1 MSATILITLL
11 LAIPLLGSI
20 LIWISPSDFKISASL
35 HIIGSVLMSIIAFS
49 AVSLVIGGKTFFAYD
64 RLLFIDPV
72 GGVFITLIA
81 LVGLLIAFYAVPYM
95 KWELE
100 KKELNVKDIK
110 LFFALYQLFIF
121 TMLFSLV
128 ANNIALMWA
137 AIEAT
142 TLSSVFMVALYKNKR
157 ATESG
162 WKYIVICGVGLA
174 FGLYATIL
182 MYGAGYAVLKNGY
195 QAMLWSSL
203 MLHAKELNPNA
214 LKLVFII
221 ALIGFGTKA
230 GLAPMHTWLPDVHSE
245 GPSPTSAILSA
256 ILLKCAIAAI
266 VRYYSVIGTSSVG
279 FHFVEILCLIV
290 GLLSIFIA
298 AFFIIKQKDI
308 KRMFAYHSVEHV
320 GIIAAAFGI
329 GGPLGIFAGLF
340 HSLAHSLSKALAFC
354 VSGNIIK
361 IYDTRNMDKMGGLSK
376 ISPISAVLLGIAIFS
391 LIGSPLLAIFVS
403 EFMIVKAGI
412 FMAKYFQ
419 IALFLLGVAI
429 IFIAVLEHYN
439 MVVFS
444 KSRGKIVTNKIE
456 TSANLP
462 LMALALLIFF
472 FGVYE
477 YQDWFCLLHNAVNII
492 LGK

>member
-1 MSATILITLL
+1 MGATMLITLL
-11 LAIPLLGSI
+11 LAIPLFSSI
-20 LIWISPSDFKISASL
+20 FIWVLPANFKISSTL
-35 HIIGSVLMSIIAFS
+35 HIIGSILMSVIAFS
-49 AVSLVIGGKTFFAYD
+49 AISLVVNGNTYFAYD
-64 RLLFIDPV
+64 KLLFIDPIA
-72 GGVFITLIA
+72 GVFITLIA

-95 KWELE
+95 KWELD
-100 KKELNVKDIK
+100 KKEVNEKDVK

-121 TMLFSLV
+121 TMLLSLV

-137 AIEAT
+137 AVEAT

-162 WKYIVICGVGLA
+162 WKYIIICGVGLA
-174 FGLYATIL
+174 FALYATVL
-182 MYGAGYAVLKNGY
+182 MYGTGYSVLHNGNES
-195 QAMLWSSL
+195 MLWSSL
-203 MLHAKELNPNA
+203 MTHAKELNPDA

-221 ALIGFGTKA
+221 ALIGYGTKA

-266 VRYYSVIGTSSVG
+266 VRYYSIVGNSNVG
-279 FHFVEILCLIV
+279 FGYVEILCLIV
-290 GLLSIFIA
+290 GLLSVFTA

-320 GIIAAAFGI
+320 GIIATAFGI
-329 GGPLGIFAGLF
+329 GGPLGVFAGLF

-361 IYDTRNMDKMGGLSK
+361 IYGTRNMGKMGGLIK

-391 LIGSPLLAIFVS
+391 LIGSPLLAVFVS

-412 FMAKYFQ
+412 FLAKYFQ
-419 IALFLLGVAI
+419 IAFFLLGIAI

-439 MVVFS
+439 TVAFS
-444 KSRGKIVTNKIE
+444 KPRGEVVTNKIE
-456 TSANLP
+456 LSANLP
-462 LMALALLIFF
+462 LIILALLIFF

-477 YQDWFCLLHNAVNII
+477 YQNWFNLLHNAVNII

>member
-1 MSATILITLL
+1 MSATMLITLL
-11 LAIPLLGSI
+11 LAVPLLSSV
-20 LIWISPSDFKISASL
+20 LIWVTPSNFKISSTL
-35 HIIGSVLMSIIAFS
+35 HIIGSVLMSIISFY
-49 AVSLVIGGKTFFAYD
+49 AVSMVITGKTFFAYD
-64 RLLFIDPV
+64 QLLFIDPV

-100 KKELNVKDIK
+100 KKEVNEKEVK

-162 WKYIVICGVGLA
+162 WKYIIICSVGLA
-174 FGLYATIL
+174 FSLYATVL
-182 MYGAGYAVLKNGY
+182 MYGVGYSVLHNGHE
-195 QAMLWSSL
+195 AMLWSSL
-203 MLHAKELNPNA
+203 MAHAKELNPDA

-266 VRYYSVIGTSSVG
+266 IRYYSIVGNSFVG
-279 FHFVEILCLIV
+279 FSYVQMLCLIV

-298 AFFIIKQKDI
+298 AFFIIRQKDI

-320 GIIAAAFGI
+320 GIIATAFGI
-329 GGPLGIFAGLF
+329 GGPLGVFAGLF

-354 VSGNIIK
+354 ASGNVIK
-361 IYDTRNMDKMGGLSK
+361 VYGTRDMEKMGGLIK

-391 LIGSPLLAIFVS
+391 LIGSPLLAVFVS
-403 EFMIVKAGI
+403 EFMIVKVGI

-419 IALFLLGVAI
+419 IALFLLGIAI

-439 MVVFS
+439 MVAFS
-444 KSRGKIVTNKIE
+444 KPRGEVVTDKIGL
-456 TSANLP
+456 SANLP

-477 YQDWFCLLHNAVNII
+477 YQDWFSLLHNAVNII